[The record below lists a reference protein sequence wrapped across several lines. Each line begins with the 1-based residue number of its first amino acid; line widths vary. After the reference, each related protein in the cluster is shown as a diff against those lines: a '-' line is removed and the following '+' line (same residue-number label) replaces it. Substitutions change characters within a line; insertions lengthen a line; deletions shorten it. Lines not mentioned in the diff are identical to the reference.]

1 MYKAPEPIEEIDFLI
16 QKKENVFFA
25 FVINDTI
32 VLKVPVPVHEEL
44 AISILSSNPKVYRL
58 PEETAENVQIGWIL
72 KDENP
77 EDKLD

>member
-1 MYKAPEPIEEIDFLI
+1 MHTAPEPIEEIDFLI
-16 QKKENVFFA
+16 QKQENVFFA
-25 FVINDTI
+25 FVVNDTI

-58 PEETAENVQIGWIL
+58 PEGTADSIEVGWIL